1 MSTFSVEEI
10 NLICI
15 YHTMGSSR
23 DALCD
28 TLALALDDVYDP
40 EMLMVFDSAMQK
52 LEALTDEEFDELCI
66 YIDDAYLDEGAF
78 AVGE

>member
-1 MSTFSVEEI
+1 MEEI

-28 TLALALDDVYDP
+28 TLALALDDVYDS
-40 EMLMVFDSAMQK
+40 EMLLVFDSTIQK
-52 LEALTDEEFDELCI
+52 LEAITDEEFDELCI
-66 YIDDAYLDEGAF
+66 YISDVYLEEGAF
-78 AVGE
+78 AFGE